1 MKGEVSVFCA
11 IFGYLD
17 PLFQIFRCNC
27 LIICGLCKEYVKR
40 ASSYQSIRKKKGSLI
55 FQHSRL
61 IRPICSVATMSWNC
75 PKSEQ
80 VALHIGIINII
91 INITR
96 PKPAYSRQ
104 GLDWI
109 VGPGYSFVVFSTN
122 KTMETH
128 QKKRKTMKPP

>member
-11 IFGYLD
+11 IFGYLR

-40 ASSYQSIRKKKGSLI
+40 ASSYQRIRKKRKKKESLI
-55 FQHSRL
+55 LQHSRL
-61 IRPICSVATMSWNC
+61 IRPICSVVTMSWNC
-75 PKSEQ
+75 PNSEQ

-109 VGPGYSFVVFSTN
+109 VWPGYSFVVFSTN
-122 KTMETH
+122 KTMETN
-128 QKKRKTMKPP
+128 QEP